1 MRRAGLVWLALP
13 VLFCGCKRQPPGDTP
28 AIHKAVSSGSL
39 SQVRSLLAHGANP
52 NARNRHGW
60 TPPHV
65 AARQGHA
72 TMLELLLKHGA
83 DPDAQGGPEGPAL
96 HSAILYGHLAAV
108 RKLIAGGADV
118 NLRDASPNAFHP
130 GMTPL
135 HCVLLY
141 ASSTW
146 RDEMVRRLLSA
157 GADPRQPTD
166 VGDTV
171 LHRAAIE
178 GLIELSDLFISH
190 GADVNARNA
199 RGSTP
204 VHEAVWWSRVEMAS
218 FLLDHGADVNIADN
232 VGDTPLH
239 VAACNGYED
248 CFALLRERKADLEA
262 RNDLGLTPAE
272 CMRPADE
279 PNMIVLHADG
289 HRPYEVI
296 ITRPVTVRGFLISHG
311 IEFDRVWTPD
321 SNDIASLDLEAAIKA
336 GDPIATRDGF
346 YVVAVL
352 EYLPHYARE
361 YGGFLRGG
369 RKYLLC
375 NAQCADEYTTP
386 RDGFTTGMDGGCCEA
401 RIVVDLEGK
410 VVTWGE
416 CNGS

>member
-1 MRRAGLVWLALP
+1 MRRAGLVWLALL

-60 TPPHV
+60 TPLHV

-178 GLIELSDLFISH
+178 GLMELSDLFISH

-289 HRPYEVI
+289 HSPYEVI
-296 ITRPVTVRGFLISHG
+296 ITRPATVRGFLIGYG

-321 SNDIASLDLEAAIKA
+321 GNAIASLDLEAAINA
-336 GDPIATRDGF
+336 AVHIETRSWFAID
-346 YVVAVL
+346 YIL
-352 EYLPHYARE
+352 EHLPDYHRE
-361 YGGFLRGG
+361 YGGFLKGG
-369 RKYLLC
+369 RRHLLC
-375 NAQCADEYTTP
+375 NMDYTFVEKPP
-386 RDGFTTGMDGGCCEA
+386 RDEFAWGMDGGCGLTL
-401 RIVVDLEGK
+401 IVADLEDK
-410 VVTWGE
+410 IVIRID
-416 CNGS
+416 CN